1 MTVVVIAGPVMSVG
15 LAPDGST
22 LAVGM
27 ADGTLNIKR
36 NVRGETSDAD
46 AGPSE
51 QEVSREGTRQ

>member
-1 MTVVVIAGPVMSVG
+1 MSVG